1 MPGAKYSKRTVMS
14 ILNVEGKTRRPRSKI
29 DTTTGSERD
38 TDSKCTTGGQV
49 WEQTHYLM
57 PRAVRGP
64 SPPKEV
70 ERQGPKCAQ
79 SKLITR
85 PLGAY
90 SEPKKVKGD
99 KRRRQKGGDAETT
112 MEEEKEEET
121 PEEVKR
127 AKKTKKRERR
137 QEEEE
142 ETQTVPEKVRYR
154 ERQKRRGGERHAGGE
169 TRGGRDARGERRAGG
184 ETRGGTEEKVL
195 SEEQIAGAFSN
206 FNISDK
212 TITLLRGRGVS
223 YLFPVQCLSLEPI
236 MAGWDLVAQA
246 RTGTGKTLAFAIPL
260 VELLRQR
267 HGMGNAAKYGR
278 LPQVL
283 VMCPTRELAVQVADD
298 LRAIAAPL
306 RVACFYGGTAY
317 GPQLQQI
324 RSGLDVLVGTPG
336 RLRDLIQNH
345 GLRLRA
351 KHTNEEEDSIKKKKD
366 EEVVEEV
373 EKEEKKGAKKSG
385 GKEDGVRHVVLD
397 EVDQMLDMG
406 FADQVEEI
414 LGCIYSK
421 ASPENNPQTLL
432 FSATCP
438 PWVFKVAQKFMKETW
453 RRVDLMGTEKTR
465 AATTVQHLAVCCP
478 RSERAVC
485 LGSVLRVYAA
495 GLPGGNGVSPVG
507 SSGGHGVTSVGS
519 SRGRAIV
526 FCETK
531 REAAELALS
540 PAIAQEA
547 QCLHGDVPQQQREAC
562 LRAFRSGA
570 VRVLVATDV
579 AARGLDVPEV
589 ELVVQCQPPHDVES
603 YIHRSGRTGRAGRT
617 GISICFYE
625 ERDAGTLRAI
635 ESKAG
640 FVFKRIAVPSANEVL
655 AASTQDVI
663 RSLESVS
670 ARVVSRFRVS
680 VEKMLSHRDPWELL
694 SAALSLLAGYE
705 GDDNRSLLTSLK
717 GYTTLILR
725 SSVPLSHSSAAWR
738 ALKEELGEQRAE
750 EMVRGMRLLKGKTG
764 VCFDVP
770 ENKVEEMKA
779 AWPPSKRWTL
789 EETDERPDLEEIN
802 FTAGGGGGGGGG
814 RWRGG
819 GGGGGRRF
827 GNGGGGR
834 SGELCKQT

>member
-1 MPGAKYSKRTVMS
+1 MPGK
-14 ILNVEGKTRRPRSKI
+14 ILAELEG
-29 DTTTGSERD
+29 TTAAP
-38 TDSKCTTGGQV
+38 TT
-49 WEQTHYLM
+49 
-57 PRAVRGP
+57 
-64 SPPKEV
+64 
-70 ERQGPKCAQ
+70 
-79 SKLITR
+79 
-85 PLGAY
+85 
-90 SEPKKVKGD
+90 EPKKVKGE

-112 MEEEKEEET
+112 MEEENEKET

-127 AKKTKKRERR
+127 AKKAKKRERR

-142 ETQTVPEKVRYR
+142 ETQTVPEKSPKKKK
-154 ERQKRRGGERHAGGE
+154 KRKSEESEEAQVVEEVEVEPKKPKSSSKKRKLPPTSPPSPASAKGEEAPLSAASISSTTSSLSGEEVEAGGNAE
-169 TRGGRDARGERRAGG
+169 
-184 ETRGGTEEKVL
+184 VL

-212 TITLLRGRGVS
+212 TISLLRGRGVS

-267 HGMGNAAKYGR
+267 HGTGSAAKYGR

-351 KHTNEEEDSIKKKKD
+351 KHNNEEEDSSKKKKD
-366 EEVVEEV
+366 EEVVVVEEV
-373 EKEEKKGAKKSG
+373 EKDEKKGGKKNG
-385 GKEDGVRHVVLD
+385 GKEEGVRHVVLD

-495 GLPGGNGVSPVG
+495 GLPGGHAVNPVG
-507 SSGGHGVTSVGS
+507 SSGGHGVASVGS

-531 REAAELALS
+531 KEAAELALS

-570 VRVLVATDV
+570 IRVLVATDV

-617 GISICFYE
+617 GISICFYQ

-670 ARVVSRFRVS
+670 ARVVSRFRLS
-680 VEKMLSHRDPWELL
+680 VEKLLSHRDPWELL
-694 SAALSLLAGYE
+694 SAALSLLAGYD

-779 AWPPSKRWTL
+779 AWPPSKRWNL
-789 EETDERPDLEEIN
+789 EEADERPDLEEIN
-802 FTAGGGGGGGGG
+802 FTAGGGGGGG
-814 RWRGG
+814 RWRGGGGGG

-834 SGELCKQT
+834 SGGGGGGGRWRGGGGGGGRRDGGRR

>member
-1 MPGAKYSKRTVMS
+1 MPGK
-14 ILNVEGKTRRPRSKI
+14 ILAELEG
-29 DTTTGSERD
+29 TTAAP
-38 TDSKCTTGGQV
+38 TT
-49 WEQTHYLM
+49 
-57 PRAVRGP
+57 
-64 SPPKEV
+64 
-70 ERQGPKCAQ
+70 
-79 SKLITR
+79 
-85 PLGAY
+85 
-90 SEPKKVKGD
+90 EPKKVKGE

-112 MEEEKEEET
+112 MEEENEKET

-127 AKKTKKRERR
+127 AKKAKKRERR

-142 ETQTVPEKVRYR
+142 ETQTVPEKSPKKKK
-154 ERQKRRGGERHAGGE
+154 KRKSEESEEAQVVEEVEVEPKKPKSSSKKRKLPPTSPPSPASAKGEEAPLSAASISSTTSSLSGEEVEAGGNAE
-169 TRGGRDARGERRAGG
+169 
-184 ETRGGTEEKVL
+184 VL

-212 TITLLRGRGVS
+212 TISLLRGRGVS

-267 HGMGNAAKYGR
+267 HGTGSAAKYGR

-351 KHTNEEEDSIKKKKD
+351 KHNNEEEDSSKKKKD
-366 EEVVEEV
+366 EEVVVVEEV
-373 EKEEKKGAKKSG
+373 EKDEKKGGKKNG
-385 GKEDGVRHVVLD
+385 GKEEGVRHVVLD

-495 GLPGGNGVSPVG
+495 GLPGGHAVNPVG
-507 SSGGHGVTSVGS
+507 SSGGHGVASVGS

-531 REAAELALS
+531 KEAAELALS

-562 LRAFRSGA
+562 LC
-570 VRVLVATDV
+570 L
-579 AARGLDVPEV
+579 
-589 ELVVQCQPPHDVES
+589 
-603 YIHRSGRTGRAGRT
+603 
-617 GISICFYE
+617 
-625 ERDAGTLRAI
+625 
-635 ESKAG
+635 
-640 FVFKRIAVPSANEVL
+640 
-655 AASTQDVI
+655 
-663 RSLESVS
+663 SVS
-670 ARVVSRFRVS
+670 LSVCPTVCVSQCVSVSVCLSVCVSQCVSVSQCPTVCVSQCLCVSVCVCVSVSHCLCVSVSVCVCVSVSVCPTVCVSQCVSVSQCMYLTVCVFNRRLSVCTVTYHSSRGRRVCVSVSQCLCVSVSVCPTVCVSQCVSVSRCMYLTVCVFNRRLSVCTVTYHSSRGRRVCVS
-680 VEKMLSHRDPWELL
+680 VS
-694 SAALSLLAGYE
+694 
-705 GDDNRSLLTSLK
+705 
-717 GYTTLILR
+717 
-725 SSVPLSHSSAAWR
+725 
-738 ALKEELGEQRAE
+738 Q
-750 EMVRGMRLLKGKTG
+750 
-764 VCFDVP
+764 
-770 ENKVEEMKA
+770 
-779 AWPPSKRWTL
+779 
-789 EETDERPDLEEIN
+789 
-802 FTAGGGGGGGGG
+802 
-814 RWRGG
+814 
-819 GGGGGRRF
+819 
-827 GNGGGGR
+827 
-834 SGELCKQT
+834 